1 MTSDVGISVESILM
15 QAIYSRA
22 SDIHVEPGKT
32 GMLIRFR
39 IDGILQTY
47 KELEATQQN
56 PLISKIKVMSKMNIS
71 DHRLPQ
77 DGHIEFNYKS
87 IIYNIRVSSLPT
99 LYGETIVMRVLN
111 RNDSLMKLDSLG
123 LDQNQYTL
131 LTKLITL
138 PSGMILITGPTGS
151 GKSNFLYSII
161 HTLNNPEKNII
172 TLEDPV
178 EYVLSGV
185 NQCQI
190 NEAIDFSFST
200 AMRTVVRQD
209 PNIIMLGEIR
219 DIPTI
224 QQAIQASLI
233 GTLVL
238 STFHTFDVPALV
250 TRFTEMG
257 ITNSII
263 AQAIQAVIS
272 TRLVRIICDKCK
284 MQVQPTPTDRALLTN
299 YQVATLYKGRGCEAC
314 KNTGYYGRT
323 GIFEIV
329 HFDPELRESI
339 VDRQPATYIYN
350 LIKKKQITNLYSAA
364 MAKVVQGITTI
375 DEAQKIVGM
384 PI

>member
-1 MTSDVGISVESILM
+1 M
-15 QAIYSRA
+15 QALYSRA
-22 SDIHVEPGKT
+22 SDIHIEPGKT
-32 GMLIRFR
+32 NLLVRFR
-39 IDGILQTY
+39 VDGILQTY
-47 KELEATQQN
+47 KKLEISEQTS
-56 PLISKIKVMSKMNIS
+56 LISKIKVMSKMNITE
-71 DHRLPQ
+71 HRLPQ
-77 DGHIEFNYKS
+77 DGHIEFTYNT
-87 IIYNIRVSSLPT
+87 ITYNIRVSSLPT
-99 LYGETIVMRVLN
+99 LFGETLVMRVLN
-111 RNDSLMKLDSLG
+111 RNDALMKLDSLG
-123 LDQNQYTL
+123 LDQNQYAL
-131 LTKLITL
+131 LRKLITL

-151 GKSNFLYSII
+151 GKTNFLYSII
-161 HTLNNPEKNII
+161 HTLNSPEKNII

-178 EYVLSGV
+178 EYILAGI

-219 DIPTI
+219 DIPTA

-238 STFHTFDVPALV
+238 STFHTFDVPALI

-263 AQAIQAVIS
+263 AQALQAVIS
-272 TRLVRIICDKCK
+272 TRLVRVICEKCK
-284 MQVQPTPTDRALLTN
+284 IQVQPTPTDLTLLKAYNPT
-299 YQVATLYKGRGCEAC
+299 TLYKGSGCETC

-329 HFDPELRESI
+329 YFDSELREGI
-339 VDRQPATYIYN
+339 VDRKPATYIYE
-350 LIKKKQITNLYSAA
+350 LLRKKKIANLASSAL
-364 MAKVVQGITTI
+364 AKVAQGITTL
-375 DEAQKIVGM
+375 DEAQKVVGI